1 VETTSI
7 QRSLIPSQWSLPGR
21 SLRLPLRTWLAALLA
36 LGASLGAVAAASFY
50 DGERTAQALRL
61 HDERR
66 ASELSAVVA
75 RAFSVPLELVRGLR
89 DVVDTF
95 PALTEAEFFGYAE
108 RLAREHRAVVAI
120 HLRPLILAD
129 ERGRFE
135 QQQGYRIREPFVDGQ
150 YRLAG
155 RRPRYL
161 PVVRRAEWE
170 PARALGADLLAG
182 DAGAIAEAALESD
195 DTFSYV
201 ATDVPAAA
209 TPGNGA
215 HLLCLLRSLKP
226 DSSAGGA
233 GTARGLIEVCLTFE
247 AFLREALKGL
257 DAVGLDITVFDLS
270 APAGHH
276 VAYSQR
282 SSEAASTHEEAW
294 RNQPQLGGR
303 SDIHVANRLWRVLVR
318 RRADLAPAS
327 RSYPV
332 WTAGAA
338 GGLLLAGLVLTLGLL
353 RQAKSRLGAARKLGQ
368 YVLEEE
374 IGRGAMGRVYR
385 ASHSLLRRPT
395 ALKVMPVME
404 RTAQTLANFEQEVR
418 LTASLSHPNTVAV
431 YDFGRTT
438 DGSVYYAME
447 YLEGL
452 DLQRLVELHGPLP
465 PARVIHLLA
474 QACGALAEAH
484 EQGLIH
490 RDIKPANLMLCV
502 RGGIPDFLKVM
513 DFGLVKDLHDPT
525 ELERSDF
532 VGTPLYAAPEA
543 VLAPH
548 ALDGRADLY
557 SLGAVAFFLL
567 TGREVFRGRRVMD
580 VLAQHASAA
589 IPSLAEA
596 GLPAPCPELEQLIR
610 HCLAKGKDARP
621 RSADALRRALER
633 LASLHPWS
641 EREARTFW
649 VAHQSTPSDA
659 LRRRPSAEADDFA
672 LGATMHLPSTL
683 RRA

>member
-1 VETTSI
+1 
-7 QRSLIPSQWSLPGR
+7 LIPRQWSLPGR
-21 SLRLPLRTWLAALLA
+21 SLRLPVRTWLASLVA
-36 LGASLGAVAAASFY
+36 LGAALGAVTTANYYDAARA
-50 DGERTAQALRL
+50 AQASRVQ
-61 HDERR
+61 DERR
-66 ASELSAVVA
+66 AGELSAVVT

-108 RLAREHRAVVAI
+108 RLAREHSAVVAI
-120 HLRPLILAD
+120 HLRPLVLAE
-129 ERGRFE
+129 ERARFE
-135 QQQGYRIREPFVDGQ
+135 AQSGFRIREAHNEGP
-150 YRLAG
+150 YLLAG
-155 RRPRYL
+155 ARSRYL
-161 PVVRRAEWE
+161 PIARRAEWE
-170 PARALGADLLAG
+170 PARLLGADLLAG
-182 DAGAIAEAALESD
+182 DAAAIAEAALERD
-195 DTFSYV
+195 DAFSYV
-201 ATDVPAAA
+201 ATNVSASANPGDPAQ
-209 TPGNGA
+209 
-215 HLLCLLRSLKP
+215 LLCLLRSLKP
-226 DSSAGGA
+226 DSSASRPNS
-233 GTARGLIEVCLTFE
+233 ARGLIEVCLTFE
-247 AFLREALKGL
+247 AFLRDALRGL
-257 DAVGLDITVFDLS
+257 DAAGLDITIFDLS

-276 VAYSQR
+276 VAYRQR
-282 SSEAASTHEEAW
+282 SAEPASMQEGAW
-294 RNQPQLGGR
+294 QTRPQLGGR
-303 SDIHVANRLWRVLVR
+303 SDIQIANRLWRVVVSR
-318 RRADLAPAS
+318 SATPAS
-327 RSYPV
+327 PGRSYQV
-332 WTAGAA
+332 WGAGVG
-338 GGLLLAGLVLTLGLL
+338 GGLLLAGLVLSLGLL

-404 RTAQTLANFEQEVR
+404 RTARALTNFEQEVR
-418 LTASLSHPNTVAV
+418 LTASLSHPNTIAV

-447 YLEGL
+447 FLEGL

-465 PARVIHLLA
+465 PARVIHILT

-484 EQGLIH
+484 QLGLIH

-513 DFGLVKDLHDPT
+513 DFGLVKDLHDPM

-548 ALDGRADLY
+548 ALDARADLY

-580 VLAQHASAA
+580 VLAQHASATP
-589 IPSLAEA
+589 PSLAQG
-596 GLPAPCPELEQLIR
+596 GLVTPCPELERLIR
-610 HCLAKGKDARP
+610 NCLAKRKDERP
-621 RSADALRRALER
+621 HSADAMRRALDR
-633 LASLHPWS
+633 LSQLHPWS

-649 VAHQSTPSDA
+649 VRHEKMPSEI
-659 LRRRPSAEADDFA
+659 LRHGPPQDADDFA

-683 RRA
+683 RGA